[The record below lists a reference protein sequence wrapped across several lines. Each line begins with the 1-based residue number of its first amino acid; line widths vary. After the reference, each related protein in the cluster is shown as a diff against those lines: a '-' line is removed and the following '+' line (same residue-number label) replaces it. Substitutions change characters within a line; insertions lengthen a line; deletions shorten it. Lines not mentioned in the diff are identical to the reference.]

1 MSIETNRLVVEK
13 SLEEIK
19 EMFLELSK
27 LSESHSIHYDDLVED
42 HKNVLEELTAGDW
55 TRMGVITGLL
65 WYKLDSLISH
75 VKDANGTLKEIER
88 NTSKI
93 K

>member
-1 MSIETNRLVVEK
+1 MNTETDRLVVESSLSEIK
-13 SLEEIK
+13 SMFEELTALSEKQPIHYEDLLEEY
-19 EMFLELSK
+19 S
-27 LSESHSIHYDDLVED
+27 D
-42 HKNVLEELTAGDW
+42 VLEELTAGDW